1 MSLFAGIHRGDNVR
15 FDLCTKH
22 VRFARRICEGPAWSA
37 RCQHVAGFGLG
48 EFPRHA
54 HHGTRVRVWGQQTE
68 DGMSFT
74 SWGDALCFCDI
85 MPDTGGDVQVFIP
98 LLDPMCFGGS
108 SREVPFIVGIELYQ
122 VQCLMGEIEC
132 PKRLMSNVDH
142 DDVYEIRFVLD
153 GQGVMRHDGLV
164 QRIETGDAIVCKH
177 GTVEFY
183 AGMDE
188 GEPPDARGML
198 WSLATFVVYIPIALM
213 DMNTAEPREFYDFVL
228 KNMSEFAR
236 ERLWGLDR
244 WHRVKLSQLLS
255 GEESSDVLMSLLGGL
270 KSVELSPHMIP
281 QRVFMSYD
289 ENMDVSDSVVDAFP
303 TVKRTLTDASTY
315 MLPNQTNRL
324 ALLFDPFANTPIPFV
339 FGVEIFEP
347 GHRTKPHVHEQ
358 AYEVFFILSGEGE
371 GFCGDKRFS
380 VAPGDIV
387 AFHPG
392 NIHGIDNGPNER
404 MYCIEIMIPDE
415 NFAEF
420 VRSGSA
426 KSLEQDDLCIL
437 IRVGCGG

>member
-1 MSLFAGIHRGDNVR
+1 VR
-15 FDLCTKH
+15 FDLRTQH
-22 VRFARRICEGPAWSA
+22 VRFAERKWTDHCWNA
-37 RCQHVAGFGLG
+37 HVSRLKFRQ
-48 EFPRHA
+48 FPRQA
-54 HHGTRVRVWGQQTE
+54 HSGDRVRACGQKVE

-74 SWGDALCFCDI
+74 SWGDALCFCNSSPGTSGEDR
-85 MPDTGGDVQVFIP
+85 DVRVFIP

-108 SREVPFIVGIELYQ
+108 SREVPFITGIELYR
-122 VQCLMGEIEC
+122 VQGLMGQVEC
-132 PKRLMSNVDH
+132 PKRLLSSKTH

-164 QRIETGDAIVCKH
+164 QRIETGDAIVFKH
-177 GTVEFY
+177 GCVEFDGDVY
-183 AGMDE
+183 L
-188 GEPPDARGML
+188 GEPPGASGMS
-198 WSLATFVVYIPIALM
+198 WSLATFVVYIPMALV
-213 DMNTAEPREFYDFVL
+213 DMNIAENHESYDLLLNSVREFA
-228 KNMSEFAR
+228 N
-236 ERLWGLDR
+236 ERVWGQDR
-244 WHRVKLSQLLS
+244 RQNIQLSQMLS

-281 QRVFMSYD
+281 QRVLMSYD
-289 ENMDVSDSVVDAFP
+289 ENIDIAPGDGGGDFP

-347 GHRTKPHVHEQ
+347 GHRTKPHVHDH
-358 AYEVFFILSGEGE
+358 AYEVFFILSGQGE

-380 VAPGDIV
+380 VVPGDIV

-392 NIHGIDNGPNER
+392 NIHGIDNGPNDR

-420 VRSGSA
+420 VRSGSTD
-426 KSLEQDDLCIL
+426 SLELDDLCIL
-437 IRVGCGG
+437 IRVGCGS